1 MPSLDR
7 ETEAQIA
14 RVIFEAI
21 AEGKPVTDVQRSQ
34 LADWIRGK
42 EIRAWDATPEGMGM
56 KQTTKVA
63 TLDDV
68 VSQLAEKPS
77 LAEQLTTFVDHWGM
91 DYYDP
96 AVNVVSAVRQI
107 IIIALGDARRLEKQ
121 RDGGGAKLRTD
132 SVEDFLAGRYRI
144 ER

>member
-1 MPSLDR
+1 MPDR
-7 ETEAQIA
+7 ETQAQIA

-21 AEGKPVTDVQRSQ
+21 ANGEHVTDVQRLQ

-42 EIRAWDATPEGMGM
+42 DIRALDAIPEGT
-56 KQTTKVA
+56 KTAQTINVA
-63 TLDDV
+63 TLESV

-77 LAEQLTTFVDHWGM
+77 LAEQLTIFVDHWGM